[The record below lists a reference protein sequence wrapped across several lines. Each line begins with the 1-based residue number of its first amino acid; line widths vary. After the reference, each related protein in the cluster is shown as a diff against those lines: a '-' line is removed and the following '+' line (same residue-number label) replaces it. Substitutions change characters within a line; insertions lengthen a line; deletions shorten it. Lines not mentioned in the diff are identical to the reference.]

1 MTLLLSCL
9 LFKRNSEI
17 EKSPCPYWGLQLAEH
32 HTADTGRS
40 RRFLKQLRDKILV
53 QVLKELTR
61 KPAILDLLFVNREG
75 LVDDVV
81 IGGHLGY
88 SDHEVVK

>member
-1 MTLLLSCL
+1 M
-9 LFKRNSEI
+9 
-17 EKSPCPYWGLQLAEH
+17 
-32 HTADTGRS
+32 
-40 RRFLKQLRDKILV
+40 LKQLRDKILV
-53 QVLKELTR
+53 QILKELTR

>member
-1 MTLLLSCL
+1 M
-9 LFKRNSEI
+9 
-17 EKSPCPYWGLQLAEH
+17 
-32 HTADTGRS
+32 
-40 RRFLKQLRDKILV
+40 LKQLRDKILV

-88 SDHEVVK
+88 SDHEVVKLKIFGNLPPKPQQSRFQSAWGTY